1 MPRGNLEPGS
11 AGSKPS
17 VYEAV
22 RKAINE
28 TVDGHDQDPTVTAY
42 MFVRL
47 GLLGVTNHHGN
58 FRAAEMAY
66 KLADEIS
73 TLAPTR

>member
-1 MPRGNLEPGS
+1 MPRGNLRRES
-11 AGSKPS
+11 ADNKPS

-28 TVDGHDQDPTVTAY
+28 TVEAHDEDPTVTAY

-47 GLLGVTNHHGN
+47 CLLGVANHHGN
-58 FRAAEMAY
+58 YRAAEMAY

>member
-1 MPRGNLEPGS
+1 MPRGNLEPDSVPSKTS
-11 AGSKPS
+11 A
-17 VYEAV
+17 YEAV

-28 TVDGHDQDPTVTAY
+28 TVEGHDQDPTVTAY
-42 MFVRL
+42 MFIRL
-47 GLLGVTNHHGN
+47 CLLGVANHHGN
-58 FRAAEMAY
+58 YRAAEMAY